1 MWEWL
6 KKFLTPRPDAAG
18 RTSDSGSS
26 WRDTRSVPGDD
37 GRDSGW
43 ASEDCGDDSSSS
55 DSSGDS
61 GGDSGGGGD
70 GGGGSD

>member
-1 MWEWL
+1 MWDWL

-18 RTSDSGSS
+18 RISDSGSS
-26 WRDTRSVPGDD
+26 WRDASSGPGEDS
-37 GRDSGW
+37 RDSGW
-43 ASEDCGDDSSSS
+43 ASEDSGDDSSSS